1 MTQEADQSPAQAG
14 AGAVHESARPSAVTP
29 GAGPQVTPDAGRSAS
44 PNHSSGETRG
54 SGQPHSAGAPH
65 NTGPTP
71 AGPAQAA
78 SGHGG
83 TQAHASGR
91 RSSASRPA
99 RKPQGRPSLGG
110 GTPAQDRELRAQ
122 GRETVRK
129 LLEAGITEFEERGFV
144 GVRVDDVVK
153 RAGISHGTFYLYFAN
168 KEDLFK
174 ALLRDA
180 LHDMEIVA
188 GDFPVVTGDATGLA
202 VLRQWVRKFA
212 AAYAAHGTVLRT
224 LVSAN
229 APMEIFSD
237 GLQLFYSITQA
248 MTTGMTAAAE
258 AAGHHHEN
266 AELTAFAC
274 LMMLERVNFVMTTE
288 VPLPADVMADKIA
301 DIMFAAFGLV
311 AG

>member
-1 MTQEADQSPAQAG
+1 MTQEADRSPAQAE
-14 AGAVHESARPSAVTP
+14 AGAARGSARPPAATP
-29 GAGPQVTPDAGRSAS
+29 GTGQQLGPDAGRSA
-44 PNHSSGETRG
+44 
-54 SGQPHSAGAPH
+54 
-65 NTGPTP
+65 GPTLTP
-71 AGPAQAA
+71 GPA
-78 SGHGG
+78 HGS
-83 TQAHASGR
+83 AR
-91 RSSASRPA
+91 RSGSRTT

-110 GTPAQDRELRAQ
+110 GAPAQDRELRAQ

-129 LLEAGITEFEERGFV
+129 LLEAGIIEFEERGFA

-188 GDFPVVTGDATGLA
+188 GDFPVVTSDGTGLA
-202 VLRQWVRKFA
+202 VLRQWVRKFS

-258 AAGHHHEN
+258 AAGHHQEN

-288 VPLPADVMADKIA
+288 VPLPEDIMADKIA

-311 AG
+311 IA

>member
-1 MTQEADQSPAQAG
+1 MTQEADWSPAQAG
-14 AGAVHESARPSAVTP
+14 AGAVRRPARPPAGTP
-29 GAGPQVTPDAGRSAS
+29 GAGQQHGPDAAHGAGPNHSAS
-44 PNHSSGETRG
+44 PNLAAGPNR
-54 SGQPHSAGAPH
+54 SAGPNPVAG
-65 NTGPTP
+65 TA
-71 AGPAQAA
+71 AGP
-78 SGHGG
+78 GHGG
-83 TQAHASGR
+83 SQAHGGGR
-91 RSSASRPA
+91 RSGTSRAA

-110 GTPAQDRELRAQ
+110 GMPAQDRELRAQ

-129 LLEAGITEFEERGFV
+129 LLEAGIIEFEERGFV

-188 GDFPVVTGDATGLA
+188 GDFPVVTSDATGLA
-202 VLRQWVRKFA
+202 VLRQWVRKFSV
-212 AAYAAHGTVLRT
+212 AYAAHGTVLRT

-258 AAGHHHEN
+258 AAGHHQEN

-274 LMMLERVNFVMTTE
+274 LMMLERVHFVMTTE
-288 VPLPADVMADKIA
+288 VQLPEDLMADKIA
-301 DIMFAAFGLV
+301 DIMFAAFGLTV
-311 AG
+311 S

>member
-1 MTQEADQSPAQAG
+1 MTQEADRSPAQAG
-14 AGAVHESARPSAVTP
+14 TGAARGSARAPAGIP
-29 GAGPQVTPDAGRSAS
+29 GVGQQLSPDAAHGSGAAAGKSGARKSATGRSV
-44 PNHSSGETRG
+44 
-54 SGQPHSAGAPH
+54 
-65 NTGPTP
+65 
-71 AGPAQAA
+71 
-78 SGHGG
+78 
-83 TQAHASGR
+83 
-91 RSSASRPA
+91 

-129 LLEAGITEFEERGFV
+129 LLEAGTIEFEERGFN

-168 KEDLFK
+168 KDDLFQ

-180 LHDMEIVA
+180 LHDLQIVA
-188 GDFPVVTGDATGLA
+188 GDFPVVTSDQTGLRL
-202 VLRQWVRKFA
+202 LRAWVRKFS

-224 LVSAN
+224 LISAN
-229 APMEIFSD
+229 APGQIFAD
-237 GLQLFYSITQA
+237 GFQLLFSLTEA
-248 MTTGMTAAAE
+248 MTTGMTAAAA
-258 AAGHHHEN
+258 AAGRQQEN

-288 VPLPADVMADKIA
+288 VQLPEDLMADKIA

-311 AG
+311 IP

>member
-1 MTQEADQSPAQAG
+1 MTNDAGRTPAQAG
-14 AGAVHESARPSAVTP
+14 AGAGPRPARAPAVAAA
-29 GAGPQVTPDAGRSAS
+29 AGRPAGRS
-44 PNHSSGETRG
+44 
-54 SGQPHSAGAPH
+54 
-65 NTGPTP
+65 
-71 AGPAQAA
+71 
-78 SGHGG
+78 
-83 TQAHASGR
+83 
-91 RSSASRPA
+91 A

-129 LLEAGITEFEERGFV
+129 LLEAGMIEFEERGFG

-188 GDFPVVTGDATGLA
+188 GDFPVVTSDGTGLA
-202 VLRQWVRKFA
+202 VLRQWVRKFS
-212 AAYAAHGTVLRT
+212 AAYSAHGTVLRT

-237 GLQLFYSITQA
+237 GLQLFYSITQS

-258 AAGHHHEN
+258 AAGHHQEN
-266 AELTAFAC
+266 AEL
-274 LMMLERVNFVMTTE
+274 
-288 VPLPADVMADKIA
+288 
-301 DIMFAAFGLV
+301 
-311 AG
+311 

>member
-1 MTQEADQSPAQAG
+1 MTQEADRSPAQAG
-14 AGAVHESARPSAVTP
+14 AGAV
-29 GAGPQVTPDAGRSAS
+29 
-44 PNHSSGETRG
+44 RG
-54 SGQPHSAGAPH
+54 SALPPAGATGTGQPVSPDGAHGPGPAPGTGRGASTGHSA
-65 NTGPTP
+65 
-71 AGPAQAA
+71 AQA
-78 SGHGG
+78 HG
-83 TQAHASGR
+83 SGR
-91 RSSASRPA
+91 KNAVSRSA

-129 LLEAGITEFEERGFV
+129 LLEAGMTEFEERGFN

-180 LHDMEIVA
+180 LHDMQVVA
-188 GDFPVVTGDATGLA
+188 GDFPVVTTDGTGLRL
-202 VLRQWVRKFA
+202 LRAWVRKFS

-224 LVSAN
+224 LSSAN
-229 APMEIFSD
+229 APGEMFAD
-237 GLQLFYSITQA
+237 GLQLFFSLTEA
-248 MTTGMTAAAE
+248 MTTGMTAAAA
-258 AAGHHHEN
+258 AAGRHQEN

-288 VPLPADVMADKIA
+288 VQLPEDLMADKIA

-311 AG
+311 IP